1 MRVNA
6 WDASIFY
13 ALRKWAEPTFRFPL
27 EGIVTPNPL
36 VNIDS
41 PEIYEDL
48 GILRH
53 WDLRQQGPIDATDG
67 LREG

>member
-6 WDASIFY
+6 RNASVLY
-13 ALRKWAEPTFRFPL
+13 TLRKWAEPTFRSPL
-27 EGIVTPNPL
+27 EGIVAPNPL
-36 VNIDS
+36 VGIDS

-53 WDLRQQGPIDATDG
+53 WNLRQQCTIDAAGG
-67 LREG
+67 L